1 MKKEWKPN
9 IHGSNLPHCT
19 FLCCANS
26 AVDGCSYDLCVTV
39 IFIIVA
45 HVIVIL
51 TDAFNRI
58 DRIVGDES
66 RNVELNYELD
76 EDVLMTFFS

>member
-1 MKKEWKPN
+1 M
-9 IHGSNLPHCT
+9 
-19 FLCCANS
+19 
-26 AVDGCSYDLCVTV
+26 TV